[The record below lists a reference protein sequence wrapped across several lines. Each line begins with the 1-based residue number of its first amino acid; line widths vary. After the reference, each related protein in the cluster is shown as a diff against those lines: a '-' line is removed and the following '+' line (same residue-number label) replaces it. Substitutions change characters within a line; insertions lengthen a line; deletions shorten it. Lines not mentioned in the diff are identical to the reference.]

1 MQDQVLKEKIIERIN
16 QIEDV
21 NILKSI
27 EFFFNSSEEEI
38 AKVLTLAIEQNKN
51 TDVSETTEYT
61 DYIKEWV
68 KNM

>member
-21 NILKSI
+21 NILRSI
-27 EFFFNSSEEEI
+27 EMLFNSSEEEI
-38 AKVLTLAIEQNKN
+38 AKFLTFAIEQNKN
-51 TDVSETTEYT
+51 SDENETRDYT

>member
-16 QIEDV
+16 KIEDV

-38 AKVLTLAIEQNKN
+38 AKFLTLSIEQYKN
-51 TDVSETTEYT
+51 TVEDETRDYT

>member
-16 QIEDV
+16 KIEDV

-27 EFFFNSSEEEI
+27 EFFFNSSEEQI
-38 AKVLTLAIEQNKN
+38 AKFLTAAIEEYKN
-51 TDVSETTEYT
+51 TVNNETKDYT

-68 KNM
+68 KSM

>member
-27 EFFFNSSEEEI
+27 EILFNSSEEEI
-38 AKVLTLAIEQNKN
+38 AKFLTFAIEQNKN
-51 TDVSETTEYT
+51 ADVSETRDYT
-61 DYIKEWV
+61 DYIKEWA

>member
-1 MQDQVLKEKIIERIN
+1 MQDQVLKEKIIDRIN

-38 AKVLTLAIEQNKN
+38 AKFLTVAIEEYKN
-51 TDVSETTEYT
+51 TDVNETRDYT

>member
-1 MQDQVLKEKIIERIN
+1 MQDQVLKEKIIEKIN
-16 QIEDV
+16 EIEDV

-27 EFFFNSSEEEI
+27 EIIFNSSEEEI
-38 AKVLTLAIEQNKN
+38 AKFLTFAIEQNKN
-51 TDVSETTEYT
+51 IDGDETVEYT